1 MILEFMKRYSL
12 LTNIFFMLSS
22 KKKNIHVFFM
32 HECIL
37 VVCVSVRERE
47 RKVRNY
53 YYGQITTYL
62 WFKRNLN
69 SLPVV

>member
-1 MILEFMKRYSL
+1 
-12 LTNIFFMLSS
+12 MLSS
-22 KKKNIHVFFM
+22 KKKKNIHVFFM